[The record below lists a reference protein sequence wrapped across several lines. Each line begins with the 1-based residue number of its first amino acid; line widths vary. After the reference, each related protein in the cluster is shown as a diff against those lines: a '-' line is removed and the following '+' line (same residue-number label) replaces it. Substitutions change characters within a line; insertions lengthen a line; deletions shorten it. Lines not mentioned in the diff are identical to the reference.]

1 MCDIKSRFDST
12 HLNSCDAKKKSLK
25 DEKEQSSML
34 IADRHSSASEAKQ
47 SRNSEL
53 MRISRN
59 PPKLA
64 KEELSKCAHPNPED
78 ITLKDSSCPEDIG
91 CLQVGKVNKS
101 KNLGSR
107 ADKNIQPL
115 KYQLQQVVV
124 KKDVKFFEVFAK
136 GTKFMK
142 SIDYPTVIVKFLNGK
157 IDKSMI
163 YHVILEPDAGESTWK
178 IPSLLFSNPYAHK
191 KTSYAELLPLYFS
204 KISTSVI
211 LSPMLLRK
219 RFRRLFLS
227 GCTFKVKTF
236 IAGRTFDGSGGN

>member
-1 MCDIKSRFDST
+1 
-12 HLNSCDAKKKSLK
+12 
-25 DEKEQSSML
+25 ML
-34 IADRHSSASEAKQ
+34 IADRHSNVSEAKP

-53 MRISRN
+53 MRISGN
-59 PPKLA
+59 SPALA

-78 ITLKDSSCPEDIG
+78 ITLTDSSCLEDTG
-91 CLQVGKVNKS
+91 CLQIGKSDKS

-115 KYQLQQVVV
+115 KFQLQQVVV
-124 KKDVKFFEVFAK
+124 MKKDVKFFEVFAK

-142 SIDYPTVIVKFLNGK
+142 SIDYPTVIVKFLNAK

-163 YHVILEPDAGESTWK
+163 YHVILEPDAGNPTWK

-204 KISTSVI
+204 KTSTSVI
-211 LSPMLLRK
+211 LSPMLHRK
-219 RFRRLFLS
+219 RFRQMFLR
-227 GCTFKVKTF
+227 GCTFEVKSF
-236 IAGRTFDGSGGN
+236 IAGRTFDCSGGN